1 MARHVRKGDTVVVL
15 TGRDRGRTGKILRVL
30 VNEDRVLVQGIN
42 VHKKHLRRTQQN
54 QQGGIIE
61 KEMPIHISNV
71 APVADGKPTRVR
83 FEKRQD
89 GSKVRLAVRGGE
101 QLGPELKKA
110 R

>member
-71 APVADGKPTRVR
+71 APVVDGKPTRVR